1 MTLGRREEQTVAG
14 TAKHYTNYTI
24 YILLVTLGRREVRII
39 GGNSISLDD
48 RRVYIYEDA
57 SQWAEMSGLAA

>member
-1 MTLGRREEQTVAG
+1 MKNKQWQGQLNIIHTI
-14 TAKHYTNYTI
+14 YYI